1 MIVMVKQP
9 QVFYHDGR
17 VGTGHSVVFEKPKD
31 DGTTNHR
38 DFQDPDASAKGGDG
52 G

>member
-1 MIVMVKQP
+1 MVNRS

-17 VGTGHSVVFEKPKD
+17 VGTGHSVVFEKPRD
-31 DGTTNHR
+31 DGSMNHR
-38 DFQDPDASAKGGDG
+38 EFQDPETSAKGGDG